1 MVLNVRPH
9 ENISLACQV
18 YVRMSQALGFEFEF
32 SWIEMRTQPVLER
45 RNEQNTNSEYE
56 PPIPHLSQYVFI
68 FKLP

>member
-1 MVLNVRPH
+1 M
-9 ENISLACQV
+9 
-18 YVRMSQALGFEFEF
+18 YVRMSHALGFEFEF

-56 PPIPHLSQYVFI
+56 PPSHLSQYVFI